1 MGFSNI
7 LGEAEIHSIPKMWE
21 NWIPIVREKFG
32 KVQTFQI
39 EGFLH
44 VWYEAE
50 IHLVPKAWEKGISIV
65 QEKYGKPQAFQI
77 YEFVK
82 YFGWSKNPYNFQ
94 NMGKVNLHSTEK
106 IWENTEISHILRYS
120 QIWSWWEPLQFPIFG
135 NVQIPVKW
143 KYSAESHILTRLWIF
158 EEIRSYYETQIIHIV
173 WVM

>member
-7 LGEAEIHSIPKMWE
+7 LGEAEIHSLPKMWE

-32 KVQTFQI
+32 KVQTFHI

-65 QEKYGKPQAFQI
+65 QEQYGKPQAFQI

-106 IWENTEISHILRYS
+106 IWENTEISHILHYLADLELMRTLAVPN
-120 QIWSWWEPLQFPIFG
+120 IWECTNSGKMEIFCRKPYLNQALDFWG
-135 NVQIPVKW
+135 N
-143 KYSAESHILTRLWIF
+143 
-158 EEIRSYYETQIIHIV
+158 
-173 WVM
+173 